1 MARIAL
7 AKSHSKWAARLYS
20 QRFPLSFRP
29 SEARGEIYFLLHF
42 SAAIGFQAATGGA
55 PFGCA
60 SLRPL
65 PESTA
70 SSLHDNLHP
79 TSLSLVGTPSL
90 YLQGPSPCPLRGW
103 ICPPYG
109 SLKAIHRSVTSL
121 SFRASE
127 APPVISSNRR
137 ESRNLSSPRP
147 IPS

>member
-55 PFGCA
+55 PLGSA

-70 SSLHDNLHP
+70 SSLRDK
-79 TSLSLVGTPSL
+79 LVSSGPL
-90 YLQGPSPCPLRGW
+90 PLPSPGVDMSALWQPES
-103 ICPPYG
+103 Y
-109 SLKAIHRSVTSL
+109 TSQRN
-121 SFRASE
+121 F
-127 APPVISSNRR
+127 PVISSDRR
-137 ESRNLSSPRP
+137 ESRNLSPPRP
-147 IPS
+147 IPPREIHPASKYALQCSQR